1 MTTEAIHAE
10 LVALY
15 DGTTPVRSRWAFR
28 ADHPF
33 TVTAAFQTDRDRWV
47 EWVFS
52 RELLVEG
59 LDGSAGVGD
68 VRMRPE
74 AERGLTML
82 VVEIES
88 PEGYAKLEGID
99 PRGPSVGKF
108 RILRGGNGATT
119 LASLHKY
126 SKGRLPHDPFQQKPH
141 RSCTAPPAG
150 RQRPLEH

>member
-15 DGTTPVRSRWAFR
+15 DGTTPVRSRWSYR
-28 ADHPF
+28 ADQPY

-59 LDGSAGVGD
+59 LTGPAGVGD
-68 VRMRPE
+68 VRLRPE
-74 AERGLTML
+74 AERGLNML

-88 PEGYAKLEGID
+88 PEGHAVLELDLEGVA
-99 PRGPSVGKF
+99 GF
-108 RILRGGNGATT
+108 LGATEELVAFGAESEYFDVDALIEELT
-119 LASLHKY
+119 KV
-126 SKGRLPHDPFQQKPH
+126 
-141 RSCTAPPAG
+141 
-150 RQRPLEH
+150 

>member
-15 DGTTPVRSRWAFR
+15 DGTTPVRSRWSYR

-52 RELLVEG
+52 RELLVAG
-59 LDGSAGVGD
+59 LTDSAGVGD
-68 VRMRPE
+68 VRFRPLE
-74 AERGLTML
+74 ERGLKML

-88 PEGYAKLEGID
+88 PEGYAMLELD
-99 PRGPSVGKF
+99 HEAVDEF
-108 RILRGGNGATT
+108 LGATEEMV
-119 LASLHKY
+119 
-126 SKGRLPHDPFQQKPH
+126 
-141 RSCTAPPAG
+141 
-150 RQRPLEH
+150 PLGSEDEHFDVDALIAELTRV

>member
-15 DGTTPVRSRWAFR
+15 DGTTPVRSRWSYR
-28 ADHPF
+28 VDHPY

-59 LDGSAGVGD
+59 LTDSAGVGD
-68 VRMRPE
+68 VRMRPLE
-74 AERGLTML
+74 ERGLHML

-88 PEGYAKLEGID
+88 PEGYALLELD
-99 PRGPSVGKF
+99 HESVAGF
-108 RILRGGNGATT
+108 LGAT
-119 LASLHKY
+119 
-126 SKGRLPHDPFQQKPH
+126 DEVV
-141 RSCTAPPAG
+141 
-150 RQRPLEH
+150 PLGTESEHFDVDALIDELTRV